1 MSAAGLQ
8 ASRCTCCTPSSLIY
22 RHSLYTPLVISAIII
37 TAAAAAGGDDD
48 EDGDARRNDAN

>member
-1 MSAAGLQ
+1 MHLLHAVV
-8 ASRCTCCTPSSLIY
+8 THSLH